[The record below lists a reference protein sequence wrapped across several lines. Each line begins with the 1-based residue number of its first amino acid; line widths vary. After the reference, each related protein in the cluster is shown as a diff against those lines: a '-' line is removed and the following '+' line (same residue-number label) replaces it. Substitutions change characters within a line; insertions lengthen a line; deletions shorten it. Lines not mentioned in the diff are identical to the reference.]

1 MQEDDE
7 VWVTVYGFQ
16 PSQRHL
22 IMKEFAKCGDILKF
36 GDGCED
42 GTNWVH
48 IQFSV
53 SPLPIALST

>member
-1 MQEDDE
+1 MQEEDE

-16 PSQRHL
+16 ASQRHL
-22 IMKEFAKCGDILKF
+22 IMKEFSKCGDILKF
-36 GDGCED
+36 GDSRED

-53 SPLPIALST
+53 SS